1 MFPCCP
7 FHFHFTYAILH
18 PMKVTLNKILGG
30 ICVLIILVI
39 IIGTGIALKP
49 KKQQEQATF
58 RPAQPVPTPEE
69 QIQQAQ
75 KEQLTQQEDKSTQ
88 KQEDS
93 SWDFDSYLN
102 LGELRITTKIDEEN
116 QTTALIILEPWFSY
130 TSTDPAFQ
138 EEVTT
143 KKANFKTIVLDFF
156 ANRTANQVKAMGE
169 DLLKNQLLELANKEL
184 VLGKFSAVFFDD
196 YIFFE

>member
-1 MFPCCP
+1 
-7 FHFHFTYAILH
+7 
-18 PMKVTLNKILGG
+18 MKVTLNKILGG

-130 TSTDPAFQ
+130 TSTHPAFQ

-184 VLGKFSAVFFDD
+184 VLGKFSGVFFDD
-196 YIFFE
+196 YIFFG

>member
-1 MFPCCP
+1 MN
-7 FHFHFTYAILH
+7 
-18 PMKVTLNKILGG
+18 VSLNKILGG
-30 ICVLIILVI
+30 ICFLIVLVI
-39 IIGTGIALKP
+39 IIGTAIALKP
-49 KKQQEQATF
+49 QKPQEQATF
-58 RPAQPVPTPEE
+58 RPAKPVPTIEE
-69 QIQQAQ
+69 QIQQAK

-169 DLLKNQLLELANKEL
+169 DLLKNQILELANKEL

>member
-1 MFPCCP
+1 
-7 FHFHFTYAILH
+7 
-18 PMKVTLNKILGG
+18 MKVTLNKILGG

-88 KQEDS
+88 KQEDN
-93 SWDFDSYLN
+93 SWDFNSYLN

-138 EEVTT
+138 EEITT

>member
-18 PMKVTLNKILGG
+18 PMITLNKILGG

-39 IIGTGIALKP
+39 IVGTGIALKP
-49 KKQQEQATF
+49 EKKQVQATF
-58 RPAQPVPTPEE
+58 RPAQSVPSPEE

-75 KEQLTQQEDKSTQ
+75 KEQLAQQENKSPQ
-88 KQEDS
+88 KQEES
-93 SWDFDSYLN
+93 SKNFDSYLN
-102 LGELRITTKIDEEN
+102 LGVLRITTKEDEEN
-116 QTTALIILEPWFSY
+116 KTTALIILEPWFSY
-130 TSTDPAFQ
+130 DNTDPAFQ

-143 KKANFKTIVLDFF
+143 KKTNFKTIVLDFF

-169 DLLKNQLLELANKEL
+169 DLLKSQLLELANKEL
-184 VLGKFSAVFFDD
+184 VLGKFSAVFFEV
-196 YIFFE
+196 YLFFE

>member
-1 MFPCCP
+1 
-7 FHFHFTYAILH
+7 
-18 PMKVTLNKILGG
+18 MKVTLNKILGG

-88 KQEDS
+88 KQEDN
-93 SWDFDSYLN
+93 SWDFNSYLN

>member
-1 MFPCCP
+1 
-7 FHFHFTYAILH
+7 
-18 PMKVTLNKILGG
+18 MKVTLNKILGG

>member
-1 MFPCCP
+1 
-7 FHFHFTYAILH
+7 
-18 PMKVTLNKILGG
+18 MKITLNKILGG
-30 ICVLIILVI
+30 ICILIILVI

-75 KEQLTQQEDKSTQ
+75 KEQLAQQKEKSTK
-88 KQEDS
+88 KQEQEES
-93 SWDFDSYLN
+93 SKNFDSYLN
-102 LGELRITTKIDEEN
+102 LGELRISTKIDEET

-138 EEVTT
+138 EEIT
-143 KKANFKTIVLDFF
+143 KKKASFKTIVLDFF
-156 ANRTANQVKAMGE
+156 ENRTANQVKAMGE
-169 DLLKNQLLELANKEL
+169 DLLKSQLLELANKEL
-184 VLGKFSAVFFDD
+184 VLGKFSSVFFDD
-196 YIFFE
+196 YLFFE

>member
-1 MFPCCP
+1 
-7 FHFHFTYAILH
+7 
-18 PMKVTLNKILGG
+18 MKVTLNKILGG

-88 KQEDS
+88 KQEES
-93 SWDFDSYLN
+93 SKDFNSYLN

>member
-1 MFPCCP
+1 
-7 FHFHFTYAILH
+7 
-18 PMKVTLNKILGG
+18 MKVTLNKILGG

-58 RPAQPVPTPEE
+58 RPAQPVPPPEE

-75 KEQLTQQEDKSTQ
+75 KQQLTQQEDKSTQ

-138 EEVTT
+138 EEVTA